1 MVARDVET
9 IAAVATPRGKGS
21 VGIIRISGRD
31 AEAILRRLFQPH
43 GEKHRP
49 LENHRLYHGWITV
62 PESDRVLD
70 EVLVTLMRAPR
81 SFTGE
86 DVAEIHCHGSPLI
99 LERILDEILRQGA
112 RPAEPGE
119 FTRRAFL
126 NDRINLAQAEAVL
139 DLIEG
144 KTEKGADI
152 ALAHL
157 QGAFSDRVQFLRY
170 RILEALALLE
180 TVLDFSDE
188 DLPDDPTVT
197 IPEILDHCAES
208 LSGLLATYKEG
219 KIWRD
224 GLSLVITGKPNV
236 GKSSLLN
243 RLLGENRAIVSSLPG
258 TTRDFIEEAFTVGG
272 IPVRLTDT
280 AGIREGRD
288 EIEEEGV
295 RRVWEKTA
303 EADGVIFLLDGSV
316 ELSPEDELIMEK
328 HEGRKILVAVNK
340 SDLPRKLDDGA
351 LRTLFPGAEPLRI
364 SAKYGDGMAD
374 LKEAIRRMASLD
386 DRGDRTDDG
395 IVTNRR
401 HRDVLERTRACLE
414 RGKEAFL
421 EGRPPE
427 LLALDLREALSAL
440 GEITGETATEEVL
453 DVIFSR
459 FCIGK

>member
-1 MVARDVET
+1 MARDVET

-43 GEKHRP
+43 GETHRP
-49 LENHRLYHGWITV
+49 LESHRLYFGRITV

-70 EVLVTLMRAPR
+70 EVLVTVMRAPR

-86 DVAEIHCHGSPLI
+86 DVAEIHCHGSPLL
-99 LERILDEILRQGA
+99 LERILDEVLRQGA

-139 DLIEG
+139 DLVEG

-157 QGAFSDRVQFLRY
+157 QGVFSDRIQYLRY

-180 TVLDFSDE
+180 TALDFSDE

-197 IPEILDHCAES
+197 IPEILNHCAES
-208 LSGLLATYKEG
+208 LSGLLATYQEG

-288 EIEEEGV
+288 EVEEEGV

-303 EADGVIFLLDGSV
+303 EADGVIVLLDGSV
-316 ELSPEDELIMEK
+316 ALSPEDELIMEK
-328 HEGRKILVAVNK
+328 HAGRKILVAVNK
-340 SDLPRKLDDGA
+340 SDLPQKLDDGV
-351 LRTLFPGAEPLRI
+351 LRTLVPGADPLRI

-386 DRGDRTDDG
+386 DRGDIADDG

-401 HRDVLERTRACLE
+401 HRDVLERTRASLK

-453 DVIFSR
+453 DIIFSR

>member
-1 MVARDVET
+1 M
-9 IAAVATPRGKGS
+9 
-21 VGIIRISGRD
+21 
-31 AEAILRRLFQPH
+31 
-43 GEKHRP
+43 
-49 LENHRLYHGWITV
+49 
-62 PESDRVLD
+62 
-70 EVLVTLMRAPR
+70 
-81 SFTGE
+81 
-86 DVAEIHCHGSPLI
+86 AEIHCHGSPLI

-139 DLIEG
+139 DLVEG

-170 RILEALALLE
+170 RILEVLALLE

-197 IPEILDHCAES
+197 VPEILDHCAES

-440 GEITGETATEEVL
+440 GEITGETATEEGL